1 MSRRD
6 EPARQPRPAPIC
18 RSDPT
23 APSTSSAPRPRRAGI
38 GRCRPSPRST
48 LRRRRSGG
56 TGSSGQL
63 SSALFLAIG
72 VAAAPH
78 AYAQAKKDTA
88 PAPAKTDAKPAA
100 TPEGKKA
107 LLDIN
112 SASADEL
119 KALPGV
125 GDAYSKK
132 IIDNRPY
139 AKKDQLVSRKVIP
152 EKTYQGIKDMIIA
165 KQK

>member
-1 MSRRD
+1 MLTRVL
-6 EPARQPRPAPIC
+6 ALL
-18 RSDPT
+18 T
-23 APSTSSAPRPRRAGI
+23 
-38 GRCRPSPRST
+38 
-48 LRRRRSGG
+48 
-56 TGSSGQL
+56 
-63 SSALFLAIG
+63 ALFLAIG
-72 VAAAPH
+72 VAAGPH
-78 AYAQAKKDTA
+78 AYAQTKKDPATA
-88 PAPAKTDAKPAA
+88 PAKADAKAA
-100 TPEGKKA
+100 AKPEAKKG

-139 AKKDQLVSRKVIP
+139 AKKDQLVSRKVLP
-152 EKTYQGIKDMIIA
+152 DKTYQGIKDLIIA

>member
-1 MSRRD
+1 MF
-6 EPARQPRPAPIC
+6 
-18 RSDPT
+18 T
-23 APSTSSAPRPRRAGI
+23 RALALL
-38 GRCRPSPRST
+38 T
-48 LRRRRSGG
+48 
-56 TGSSGQL
+56 
-63 SSALFLAIG
+63 ALFLALG
-72 VAAAPH
+72 VAAAPQ

-100 TPEGKKA
+100 KPEGKKA
-107 LLDIN
+107 LVDIN

-125 GDAYSKK
+125 GDAYSQK
-132 IIDNRPY
+132 IIENRPY
-139 AKKDQLVSRKVIP
+139 AKKDQLVSRKVVP

>member
-1 MSRRD
+1 MFTR
-6 EPARQPRPAPIC
+6 ALALL
-18 RSDPT
+18 T
-23 APSTSSAPRPRRAGI
+23 ALI
-38 GRCRPSPRST
+38 
-48 LRRRRSGG
+48 L
-56 TGSSGQL
+56 
-63 SSALFLAIG
+63 ALG

-88 PAPAKTDAKPAA
+88 PTPAKADTK
-100 TPEGKKA
+100 PEGKKA
-107 LLDIN
+107 LVDIN

-132 IIDNRPY
+132 IIENRPY
-139 AKKDQLVSRKVIP
+139 AKKDQLVSRKVVP